1 MELPPEVGELSN
13 LEVLNLEETEIIN
26 LPMNVGRLTNLKSLK
41 VSFYGSNNRNRKNN
55 QSNTMIP
62 HNSISKLLQLEEL
75 CIYVSPDD
83 ECWNVTVK
91 DIVKEVC
98 HFKRL
103 EALKLYLPEVILLN
117 DFMGNGT
124 SSINLALLNFRF
136 IVGSHSK
143 RFISR
148 LPHEIAV
155 KYEQQERCL
164 KYVNGEGVPVEIK
177 EVLRH
182 ATALVLDRH
191 LTLTNLSEF
200 GIGNIKYLE
209 LCVGRM

>member
-41 VSFYGSNNRNRKNN
+41 VSFYGSNNHNRKNN

-62 HNSISKLLQLEEL
+62 HNTISKLLQLEEL

-117 DFMGNGT
+117 DFMGNGK

-143 RFISR
+143 RFIS
-148 LPHEIAV
+148 
-155 KYEQQERCL
+155 
-164 KYVNGEGVPVEIK
+164 
-177 EVLRH
+177 
-182 ATALVLDRH
+182 
-191 LTLTNLSEF
+191 
-200 GIGNIKYLE
+200 
-209 LCVGRM
+209 